1 MDDEKTEIE
10 MLDDAFMG
18 ALAGVR
24 YRLDGSPRV
33 SYSGPALLELHIALG
48 FDQDEAYEEID
59 SWRGSGIDVIW
70 PLNIEVEDE
79 PQVPHLTLVPSKK
92 DLH

>member
-1 MDDEKTEIE
+1 MDDDDTEME

-18 ALAGVR
+18 AVAGIR
-24 YRLDGSPRV
+24 YEADGTPRV
-33 SYSGPALLELHIALG
+33 SYSGVALMDLHMMLG
-48 FDQDEAYEEID
+48 FGESEAYEEID

-70 PLNIEVEDE
+70 PLNIEIEDD
-79 PQVPHLTLVPSKK
+79 PRPRLTLVSKR